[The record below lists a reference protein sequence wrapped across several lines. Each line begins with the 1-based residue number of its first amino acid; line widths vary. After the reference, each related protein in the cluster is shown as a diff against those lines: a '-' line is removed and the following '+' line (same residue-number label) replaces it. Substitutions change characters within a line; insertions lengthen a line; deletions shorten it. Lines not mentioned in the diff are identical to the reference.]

1 MPVQYDTTHDTCNR
15 QALPIRIVALSR
27 GRFRTIS
34 RVRSPHTCLFG
45 ATLHV
50 NTPVSC
56 PCPRSTANNNQQWQ
70 TATPTSSQ
78 RGLRNEATTTLSMAA
93 TDTRDSSN
101 PVRVAILG
109 ASGYTGAELVR
120 LLLSHSGV
128 EIAVLTGNTQAG
140 KPFSDVYPQFSYA
153 KVLLFM
159 YARIRS
165 VNVNMRQT
173 ALQI

>member
-1 MPVQYDTTHDTCNR
+1 M
-15 QALPIRIVALSR
+15 
-27 GRFRTIS
+27 
-34 RVRSPHTCLFG
+34 
-45 ATLHV
+45 
-50 NTPVSC
+50 
-56 PCPRSTANNNQQWQ
+56 
-70 TATPTSSQ
+70 
-78 RGLRNEATTTLSMAA
+78 
-93 TDTRDSSN
+93 
-101 PVRVAILG
+101 RVAILG